1 MLTDLGSILA
11 LKRVQDGSQI
21 GSKTVSK
28 RCKKNNQKTI
38 GFLIDFWSS
47 QEALPLIDPPAGA
60 AVPGGGPPQKLLA
73 KS

>member
-28 RCKKNNQKTI
+28 RCKKNNQKTV

-47 QEALPLIDPPAGA
+47 QEALTLIGPPAGA
-60 AVPGGGPPQKLLA
+60 AVPGGGTPPKA
-73 KS
+73 IS